1 MAIRHFGTR
10 TSRLCCIDNEA
21 TDIPMRHC
29 GADSPSIVSV
39 LRFMQLLDLTNHT
52 HRYSNAAIASKNL
65 QELSE
70 RATRALTDW
79 ERNLPESLRLDKTAS
94 GTVPPQVLVLQ

>member
-1 MAIRHFGTR
+1 
-10 TSRLCCIDNEA
+10 
-21 TDIPMRHC
+21 MRHC
-29 GADSPSIVSV
+29 RANSSRTVSV
-39 LRFMQLLDLTNHT
+39 FHPNLLLGLTSHA

-94 GTVPPQVLVLQ
+94 GMVPPQVLVLQ